1 VSTTQ
6 NSNASLIVDRNV
18 EAGRADKL
26 AYIAADQTLT
36 YDELRRHI
44 NQMVAAP
51 RARRPA
57 RGTGPPRPR

>member
-1 VSTTQ
+1 MSSTQ

-36 YDELRRHI
+36 YDELRCQI
-44 NQMVAAP
+44 NRMVQRFKLRELFG
-51 RARRPA
+51 RALA
-57 RGTGPPRPR
+57 